1 MLADTPGVTA
11 QDFFDKDYLAR
22 HDALLAER
30 IIVHTPWDE
39 TNYQQAAQ
47 ALAWID
53 REENDYFISIPKTI
67 NDFRYEGSIQHN
79 CVYTCMYFR
88 KVINRS
94 SIIIFLRKEKE
105 EPFVTI
111 ELDYCSFEIKQALGK
126 YNRRI
131 DAELYSSIENLTKE
145 LYFETIS
152 RE

>member
-1 MLADTPGVTA
+1 
-11 QDFFDKDYLAR
+11 
-22 HDALLAER
+22 
-30 IIVHTPWDE
+30 
-39 TNYQQAAQ
+39 
-47 ALAWID
+47 
-53 REENDYFISIPKTI
+53 
-67 NDFRYEGSIQHN
+67 
-79 CVYTCMYFR
+79 MYFR

-111 ELDYCSFEIKQALGK
+111 ELDYYSFEIKQALGK